1 MASITIRNLDDEVK
15 ELLRRLAAENNRSME
30 EQARVMIRAAVD
42 GQIEPGRIDQI
53 EKTLRDLASTHVAA
67 TPVASPAGKT
77 LPRGTLS
84 GKRILLIIGG
94 GIAAYKALDL
104 IRRLRE
110 RGAAVRVV
118 MTAAA
123 QEFVTTLS
131 VGALSADHVFTELFD
146 RNDEHDVGHIRLSRE
161 ADLLVVAPATAD
173 LMAKLANGH
182 ANDLPRPC
190 FWPPTRRC

>member
-15 ELLRRLAAENNRSME
+15 ELLRRLAAENDRSME

-42 GQIEPGRIDQI
+42 GQVGPVGRLDQI
-53 EKTLRDLASTHVAA
+53 EKALHELANSQG
-67 TPVASPAGKT
+67 TPASALAGKS

-84 GKRILLIIGG
+84 NKRILLIIGG

-118 MTAAA
+118 MTSAAR
-123 QEFVTTLS
+123 EF
-131 VGALSADHVFTELFD
+131 
-146 RNDEHDVGHIRLSRE
+146 
-161 ADLLVVAPATAD
+161 
-173 LMAKLANGH
+173 
-182 ANDLPRPC
+182 
-190 FWPPTRRC
+190 